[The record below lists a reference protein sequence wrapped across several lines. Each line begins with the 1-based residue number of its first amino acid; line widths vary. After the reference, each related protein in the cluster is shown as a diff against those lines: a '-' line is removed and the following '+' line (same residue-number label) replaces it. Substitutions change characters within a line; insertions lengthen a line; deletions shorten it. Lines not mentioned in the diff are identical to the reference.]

1 MPSAW
6 LNAAKHGPL
15 RTAELA
21 GGWKSLEMSLGED
34 KGTMTVKARQG
45 REQTAVSVGFSET
58 RVQAQVAANARQL
71 QEAMQAQYGTDVDLS
86 FSGDDASESDQH
98 ASDGAGADRPS
109 ALAPEDESPDEDRS
123 GTSTLRSR
131 GRREWVG

>member
-1 MPSAW
+1 
-6 LNAAKHGPL
+6 
-15 RTAELA
+15 
-21 GGWKSLEMSLGED
+21 MSLGED